1 MRVRIGALVAALLLQ
16 ACPMAAQAVQPGE
29 AKLSALIRDARMDE
43 ISGMVASRRHPGVL
57 WVHNDSDG
65 PAELFAIDAEGRLL
79 ATLLLEGA
87 ENRDWEDITAFEL
100 DGRHYLMVADTGDNG
115 GLRRELELAV
125 VAEPELLQDATVP
138 LAWALRFRWPD
149 GPRDTEAVAVDP
161 RDGMVYLIS
170 KKRVPPELW
179 RLPLHGDGSDAPA
192 VPELLGTLAGVTQ
205 PTAED
210 LERTPVFG
218 RYRSQITAM
227 DISPDGRLM
236 AVLNY
241 RTAYLYPRAESEDW
255 AAALARTPIEAP
267 YPWLAQAEAI
277 AFSLDGDAL
286 WIGTERL
293 PAPLLRL
300 PLKAPAP
307 RAD

>member
-1 MRVRIGALVAALLLQ
+1 VRALVGPLLVTLLLQ
-16 ACPMAAQAVQPGE
+16 AAPIAAEPVRPGE
-29 AKLSALIRDARMDE
+29 ATLSALIRDARMDE

-65 PAELFAIDAEGRLL
+65 PAELFAIDAEGRIL

-87 ENRDWEDITAFEL
+87 ENRDWEDITAFEFE
-100 DGRHYLMVADTGDNG
+100 GRHYLMVADTGDNG
-115 GLRRELELAV
+115 GLRRQLELAV

-138 LAWALRFRWPD
+138 LDWALRFRWPD

-161 RDGMVYLIS
+161 RDGLVYLIS

-179 RLPLHGDGSDAPA
+179 RLPLRGDSSDALL
-192 VPELLGTLAGVTQ
+192 VPELLGTLAGVSQ

-227 DISPDGRLM
+227 DISPDGSLM

-241 RTAYLYPRAESEDW
+241 RTAYLYPRTDGEDW
-255 AAALARTPIEAP
+255 ATAVARNPIEAP

-277 AFSLDGDAL
+277 AFSLAGDAL

-293 PAPLLRL
+293 PAPLLRM
-300 PLKAPAP
+300 PLQ
-307 RAD
+307 RSR